1 MNWRKELVSSY
12 TRIEDLLSLL
22 ELDIN
27 QIDHLMSAK
36 THFPFR
42 VTQAY
47 ASRIKPRD
55 PNDPLLLQVLPTNDE
70 LVSPQN
76 FSDDPVEEEPFKKS
90 NSLLQKYHGRALL
103 IATGACAINCRYCFR
118 RAFPYQ
124 HVIKSQAL
132 ENAFEQISRDTSIK
146 EVILSGGDP
155 LILDDEELKRIFES
169 LHRIKHVARLRI
181 HSRLPIVLP
190 NRLTKRF
197 IKLMC
202 DTPLQTSLVVHV
214 NHPNELDNLTIE
226 SLRRCKESGITLLN
240 QSVLLKN
247 INNNTETLI
256 KLSEILFLA
265 GVLPYYMHML
275 DRVTGSAHFE
285 VSDAEALSLEAQL
298 RTRLP
303 GYLMPTFVR
312 EISGMASK
320 IPLARV

>member
-27 QIDHLMSAK
+27 QIDALISAE
-36 THFPFR
+36 THFPFK

-47 ASRIKPRD
+47 ASRIKLRD
-55 PNDPLLLQVLPTNDE
+55 PNDPLLLQVLPTSSE
-70 LVSPQN
+70 LVNPLN
-76 FSDDPVEEEPFKKS
+76 FVDDPVEEEPFEKDS
-90 NSLLQKYHGRALL
+90 SLIKKYHGRALL

-124 HVIKSQAL
+124 HMVRAQAL
-132 ENAFEQISRDTSIK
+132 ENAFEQISRDLSIK

-155 LILDDEELKRIFES
+155 LILDDQQLVSIFES
-169 LHRIKHVARLRI
+169 LQQIKHVERIRI

-190 NRLTKRF
+190 SRVTKQF
-197 IKLMC
+197 IKLMR
-202 DTPLQTSLVVHV
+202 DTSLKTSLVVHV

-226 SLRRCKESGITLLN
+226 SLRKCKESGLILLN

-247 INNNTETLI
+247 INNNVDTLT
-256 KLSEILFLA
+256 KLSEVLFSA
-265 GVLPYYMHML
+265 GVLPYYLHLL
-275 DRVTGSAHFE
+275 DRVTGAAHFE
-285 VSDAEALSLEAQL
+285 VSDTEALGLEAQL
-298 RTRLP
+298 RIRLP

-312 EISGMASK
+312 EISKKGSK
-320 IPLARV
+320 TPLAQI